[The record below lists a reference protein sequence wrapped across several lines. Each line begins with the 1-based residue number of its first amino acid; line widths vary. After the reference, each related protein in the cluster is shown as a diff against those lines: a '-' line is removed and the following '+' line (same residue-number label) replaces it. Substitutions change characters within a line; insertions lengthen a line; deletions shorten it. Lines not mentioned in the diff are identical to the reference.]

1 MKLFSRQALGKCLSD
16 VAVGVGDA
24 SEVDA
29 QQRGQRHRTPLNSIE
44 FRNCVVDGVGG
55 LGEIRCRGHIS
66 FKFSKNSTEIGFHFG
81 ELKLESSHTEP

>member
-29 QQRGQRHRTPLNSIE
+29 QQRGQRLERHRTPLNSIE
-44 FRNCVVDGVGG
+44 FRNCVVVEMVLEVSERFDAVDTSASNSQRIPQK
-55 LGEIRCRGHIS
+55 LGSILVS
-66 FKFSKNSTEIGFHFG
+66 
-81 ELKLESSHTEP
+81 